1 MFGQAEVEERFKFL
15 GDVRI
20 RIAGVEALQHA
31 ELEGA
36 FAVLVPEG
44 LQPLVRVKPRRQFC
58 PVSSNELIVDQ
69 RVVKHAQSALDRFCV
84 SLVAQMKADS
94 LVDEKLDDRLEGAR
108 LHALLDGLTL
118 QLLNDSSKKPI
129 VCRGGSSVSY
139 GDARSIAFAGRSLG
153 VSALRGATIF
163 MERRVFYDSRKHVPA
178 P

>member
-118 QLLNDSSKKPI
+118 QLLNDSSKKNQ
-129 VCRGGSSVSY
+129 S
-139 GDARSIAFAGRSLG
+139 FAEA
-153 VSALRGATIF
+153 VLRCHMATL
-163 MERRVFYDSRKHVPA
+163 VP
-178 P
+178 